1 MDRLNENDLVEVT
14 LPEKAANLPR
24 TPLACHVLAV
34 AGRSVVLE
42 AVDKVAVLRL
52 PKAIED
58 TLLVFRHE
66 NSLVALKG
74 VVIVEDVPGDLRFVA
89 HEREGQRRRRST
101 RAEVMVGVKV
111 RVRGEE
117 EALETS
123 TLNVSVGGMLLECEL
138 DLAAGDELEIELFPN
153 RRTDAPVALV
163 ATGVVQRA
171 GQGLLALAFD
181 QSTPLAFR
189 SELARLVIEERRAT
203 RLRREAQALAAVS
216 SSDF

>member
-1 MDRLNENDLVEVT
+1 VIEVT

-42 AVDKVAVLRL
+42 AMDKLVVLRL

-58 TLLVFRHE
+58 SLLVFRHD

-89 HEREGQRRRRST
+89 HAREGQRRRRPT
-101 RAEVMVGVKV
+101 RAEVTVPVKV
-111 RVRGEE
+111 RVPAEE
-117 EALETS
+117 QTLETT
-123 TLNVSVGGMLLECEL
+123 TLNVSVGGMLIECEL
-138 DLAAGDELEIELFPN
+138 PVTVGERLEIELAARARADPS
-153 RRTDAPVALV
+153 TVLV
-163 ATGVVQRA
+163 AVGTVQRV
-171 GQGLLALAFD
+171 GQGLVAVAFD
-181 QSTPLAFR
+181 QSAPLAYR

-203 RLRREAQALAAVS
+203 RLRREARSLAATS
-216 SSDF
+216 KIDF